1 MEYPSEHY
9 KLIEELKTRNFIKS
23 TSIARVMK
31 EVDRA
36 DFVNMLP
43 YTDWFPFSSFSKFKF
58 KSPSPIG
65 YSANISAPHMDAI
78 CLGLLKD
85 HLTTKGKR
93 ALDIGSG
100 SGYFTTHMGKLMSD
114 GFVYGIDHI

>member
-43 YTDWFPFSSFSKFKF
+43 YTDWLPLSSFSK
-58 KSPSPIG
+58 I
-65 YSANISAPHMDAI
+65 
-78 CLGLLKD
+78 
-85 HLTTKGKR
+85 
-93 ALDIGSG
+93 
-100 SGYFTTHMGKLMSD
+100 
-114 GFVYGIDHI
+114 

>member
-1 MEYPSEHY
+1 MEYPSDHY

-36 DFVNMLP
+36 DYVDMLP
-43 YTDWFPFSSFSKFKF
+43 YTDWFPHPFSKFKF

-78 CLGLLKD
+78 CLVHSNFTHQLILYIG
-85 HLTTKGKR
+85 TSKR
-93 ALDIGSG
+93 PSFLQKES
-100 SGYFTTHMGKLMSD
+100 S
-114 GFVYGIDHI
+114 